1 LVDGRDER
9 VEPFFSDQSGPVR
22 RRVLF
27 LIVVAAAKVL
37 VSLCDIVANDNE
49 NDNNNNNNR
58 KKLYYFLFMYCSK
71 KMWIRPNDCLTCVKL
86 LSTTTKKNI
95 SVRGN
100 KIGTILHEEKMQKFM
115 TVIKC

>member
-49 NDNNNNNNR
+49 NDNNNNNR
-58 KKLYYFLFMYCSK
+58 KKLYYFLFMYISK

-100 KIGTILHEEKMQKFM
+100 KIGTILHKEKMQKFM